1 MYKQNYFNKTHEIKT
16 LMDFIQ
22 SDLNQTIF
30 TVKEYQRNDTLTL
43 VKFKY
48 DENNIFIYY
57 ISNYNK
63 EFRLHENFQYGG
75 FYNLLTDTFY
85 DADFNIKKI
94 ISEDDKINS
103 TYDVIQEINRN
114 ASTKICEII
123 DNFNDC
129 SLEQKAKE
137 LLDESDRK
145 RIEDYR
151 KYYAER
157 EAINMFWDEEEQ
169 RKTEFNLLSYGNYN
183 TEDVVNYLNGKDKF
197 IEFKAREYI
206 EHNLASIYTKLLCDK
221 LAAKEYKKIINDKE
235 NILHTKKKIA
245 DCITNQK
252 TVNVTILKNDIEFTF
267 KTDASSLKSGRYHD
281 YYWSY
286 DISAKD
292 RELFHKNFGSSSD
305 YTADEIEKITYC
317 KKVIYKK
324 AG

>member
-1 MYKQNYFNKTHEIKT
+1 MGNS
-16 LMDFIQ
+16 LMDFIK

-57 ISNYNK
+57 IFNY
-63 EFRLHENFQYGG
+63 ENNFKIQQDFTYGG
-75 FYNLLTDTFY
+75 FYNIPTRTFY
-85 DADFNIKKI
+85 DADYDIRKLIGEDCKIK
-94 ISEDDKINS
+94 S
-103 TYDVIQEINRN
+103 TTDVIQEINRN
-114 ASTKICEII
+114 ASTKIYEII

-137 LLDESDRK
+137 LLEEIDRK

-151 KYYAER
+151 EYYAER
-157 EAINMFWDEEEQ
+157 EAINMFWDEEQ

-183 TEDVVNYLNGKDKF
+183 TEDIVNYLNEKDKF

-206 EHNLASIYTKLLCDK
+206 EHNLASIYTELLCDK

-252 TVNVTILKNDIEFTF
+252 TVNVTILKNDTKFTF
-267 KTDASSLKSGRYHD
+267 KTKALGLKNGKYDNH
-281 YYWSY
+281 YWSY

-292 RELFHKNFGSSSD
+292 RELFHKNFGMFSD